1 MIHRKSPSIRD
12 VAERAEVSMATVSN
26 VLAGRRSVA
35 PDLVERVHSA
45 VESLG
50 YVADIAARRM
60 RSNQSTIAGV
70 LVPDLA
76 NPFFALFVAALEKAA
91 LRNGFD
97 LIVTSSSEDPALERT
112 RLRAL
117 VGWRPVGIIAIPC
130 DVDFDARQHAIAS
143 MVPLVVVDRVPKDPP
158 ADVVAVDNSKA
169 AFDGAMMLFRKGHR
183 ALLAVASDLR
193 TTNISE
199 RYAGIQAAAAA
210 FGDGAEASVL
220 EVGSR
225 PDAMRPIVSTWLNR
239 TTTTTAMFSLTNLAT
254 LGCFSALMERGVL
267 VPQQMALLGF
277 DDYEWMN
284 LTTPAISA
292 VRQPVS
298 EMAEH
303 AWAAL
308 MARLRQPSSP
318 PQVTRLSC
326 QLISRNSTG
335 G

>member
-1 MIHRKSPSIRD
+1 LIHRRSPSIRD

-35 PDLVERVHSA
+35 PELVERVHSA

-91 LRNGFD
+91 LRSGFD
-97 LIVTSSSEDPALERT
+97 LLVASSGEDPELEKT
-112 RLRAL
+112 RMRAL
-117 VGWRPVGIIAIPC
+117 VGWRPIGIIAIPC
-130 DVDFDARQHAIAS
+130 DTDFEARQHATAAA
-143 MVPLVVVDRVPKDPP
+143 VPLVVVDRVPNDPP
-158 ADVVAVDNSKA
+158 ADVVAVDNYKA
-169 AFDGAMMLFRKGHR
+169 AFDGAMMLFQKGHR
-183 ALLAVASDLR
+183 AVLAVASDLR
-193 TTNISE
+193 TTNIGE
-199 RYAGIQAAAAA
+199 RHAGILAAAAA
-210 FGDGAEASVL
+210 FGDEVETSVL

-225 PDAMRPIVSTWLNR
+225 PDAMRPIISEWLNR
-239 TTTTTAMFSLTNLAT
+239 TTTITAMFSLTNLAT
-254 LGCFSALMERGVL
+254 LACFGALMERGIL
-267 VPQQMALLGF
+267 VPKQMALLGF

-284 LTTPAISA
+284 FTGPPISA
-292 VRQPVS
+292 IRQPVS

-308 MARLRQPSSP
+308 AGRLREPLSQPR
-318 PQVTRLSC
+318 VTRLSC
-326 QLISRNSTG
+326 QLVLRRSTG
-335 G
+335 N